1 MAPSLAKDGSM
12 AFLNSRT
19 RRVLLVYEL
28 ATGKMETILSDPGIL
43 WAPSFSPDGREVAYA
58 RGEPGGAWHLWT
70 IPLHGGTPRQLTN
83 GKQPEIYARYSP
95 DGQEIYFMTW
105 GPEPLSL
112 ERIPRKGGTGRPLDP
127 KVKYSDSFGDV
138 SQDGKWIVFERTE
151 NKKSHLYVRAA
162 DGSGE
167 ARRLA
172 NLEGTVPRW
181 SPDGKWVAFSPDRG
195 FDDGVFIVKSD
206 GTGLK
211 RISERG
217 GWPVWWPDGQKLGM
231 QTISPEGN
239 TEITVVTLSTGESRV
254 LPGFHFS
261 GDNFPFDV
269 SRDGKWL
276 ITTNSV
282 DEEDEI
288 WLLESQKK

>member
-1 MAPSLAKDGSM
+1 
-12 AFLNSRT
+12 
-19 RRVLLVYEL
+19 
-28 ATGKMETILSDPGIL
+28 
-43 WAPSFSPDGREVAYA
+43 
-58 RGEPGGAWHLWT
+58 
-70 IPLHGGTPRQLTN
+70 
-83 GKQPEIYARYSP
+83 
-95 DGQEIYFMTW
+95 MTW